1 MGLQIVSQNMH
12 HKYESNKSIMR
23 FVQLIKANHAQEFYD
38 NNGIFA
44 NVSVTTGK
52 GKEEKIDADSSV
64 YHKQV

>member
-1 MGLQIVSQNMH
+1 
-12 HKYESNKSIMR
+12 MR